1 MVNVLIALRVE
12 DGVRL
17 DGIIKDSSLRDLLGL
32 EALILG
38 QVLAVIV
45 SQMVV
50 RHNTRESETCTDQ
63 EVAHYGLVSGLS

>member
-50 RHNTRESETCTDQ
+50 
-63 EVAHYGLVSGLS
+63 